1 MSVNISFIKR
11 RKENKIQKLT
21 TKIDLKKI
29 NIVFLNIIMPSSA
42 MIVPPCPSGVVFCRE
57 DFLYDAFNID
67 GFLAKYAGNFGLEV
81 LRDELGMYLQVLR
94 VAMIE
99 LINDDYADFVNLSSN
114 LVGIDERIEHIKTPL
129 VQYKEQIL
137 CFQRSLALVKSTL
150 ESKLAQRKSLH
161 DQRVALRNLE
171 HIVNS
176 LSKVERLLG
185 LNDQNEFSEELSGDL
200 LERVASDVNYL
211 NFCVSKC
218 DAKAFVQE
226 IKPRLNMIG
235 M

>member
-1 MSVNISFIKR
+1 
-11 RKENKIQKLT
+11 
-21 TKIDLKKI
+21 
-29 NIVFLNIIMPSSA
+29 MPSSA
-42 MIVPPCPSGVVFCRE
+42 MIVPSCPSGVVFCRE

-171 HIVNS
+171 HI
-176 LSKVERLLG
+176 G
-185 LNDQNEFSEELSGDL
+185 T
-200 LERVASDVNYL
+200 YT
-211 NFCVSKC
+211 
-218 DAKAFVQE
+218 
-226 IKPRLNMIG
+226 
-235 M
+235 